1 MAENKNKPV
10 KIPKKLNKFRR
21 FSEFMERE
29 HDLLL
34 TNSEI
39 QEIIEEAKIFIND
52 KND

>member
-1 MAENKNKPV
+1 MNHQWQLFILQGFDMQKNKNKPV

-39 QEIIEEAKIFIND
+39 Q
-52 KND
+52 